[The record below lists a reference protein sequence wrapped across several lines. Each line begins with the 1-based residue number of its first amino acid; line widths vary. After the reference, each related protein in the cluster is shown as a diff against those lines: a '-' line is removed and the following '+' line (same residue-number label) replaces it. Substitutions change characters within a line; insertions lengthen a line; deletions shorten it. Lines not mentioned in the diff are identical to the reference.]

1 LPLAFSVFPM
11 SAQLYTVLNL
21 FESPRGHL
29 AEISRTLRHS
39 PEAWV
44 SEWLWIE
51 QRHVMT
57 LQPLA
62 GHTAGTFEE
71 GQLHLGENAGELCW
85 QDGRIEVLARVDKL
99 PPTTRS
105 FLELHLS

>member
-1 LPLAFSVFPM
+1 
-11 SAQLYTVLNL
+11 
-21 FESPRGHL
+21 
-29 AEISRTLRHS
+29 
-39 PEAWV
+39 
-44 SEWLWIE
+44 
-51 QRHVMT
+51 MT